1 LKQKIKP
8 FIRFSSLGIQMGA
21 IIISFGFLGD
31 YLDRKFLSKN
41 SYWTA
46 GLLVLGVV
54 ISLYMVIKAALR
66 NE

>member
-1 LKQKIKP
+1 LKKNNNPI
-8 FIRFSSLGIQMGA
+8 IRFSSLGIQMAA
-21 IIISFGFLGD
+21 IIISFGFLGY

-54 ISLYMVIKAALR
+54 VSLYVVIKAALR